1 MKKLYVNLS
10 EAPKNTK
17 ELLSQ
22 KAYEN
27 DDPIIDE
34 DTVII
39 DEATGETLL
48 IYTDT
53 DTLLDT
59 DRMIDALSKV
69 KFSVN
74 RRTNGLVTQSE
85 IIGYRPRMVGLAG
98 KKTCSKT
105 AFGNKY
111 KSIEDDLFAV
121 AKSAEKL
128 YNEYAAERY
137 KNHAD
142 LAENVRSEYL
152 MPETHF
158 TSGIIN
164 KNNPLKYHLDTG
176 NFKDVFSIMLGLKK
190 DIKGGYLHIPEL
202 KVNLKISNGSLSM
215 FDGQRFVHG
224 VTPMV
229 GTTEKSYRFTIV
241 FYSLVQMWNC
251 LETSLEVANAKKAE
265 DRKLAKLLGM
275 IEAEKEKQNADSNS

>member
-1 MKKLYVNLS
+1 MKTLYVDLKQT
-10 EAPKNTK
+10 PTNTR
-17 ELLSQ
+17 ELLSE
-22 KAYEN
+22 KAHEN

-34 DTVII
+34 DTVIV
-39 DEATGETLL
+39 DKNTNETLL
-48 IYTDT
+48 IYKDT
-53 DTLLDT
+53 DELLDT
-59 DRMIDALSKV
+59 DRMIEALSKV

-111 KSIEDDLFAV
+111 KTIEDDLFAV

-128 YNEYAAERY
+128 YNEFAESRY
-137 KNHAD
+137 KNHST
-142 LAENVRSEYL
+142 LAENVRPEYL

-224 VTPMV
+224 VTPMI
-229 GTTEKSYRFTIV
+229 GTSEASYRFTIV

-265 DRKLAKLLGM
+265 DRKLTKLLRM
-275 IEAEKEKQNADSNS
+275 IDEEKQANKE